1 MKIHKEHAYLGSH
14 NKFTAVAG
22 RNVNKLVLPRPNLAF
37 FFQKLQYTNFVNK
50 SLHSTVLEQI

>member
-1 MKIHKEHAYLGSH
+1 MHKEHAYLGSH
-14 NKFTAVAG
+14 NKFTAVAW